1 MPLAGTRLAPVVP
14 KPQKIICL
22 GHNYLSHIKE
32 MGAEPPS
39 HPTLF
44 AKFALSLI
52 GPRDPIVL
60 PAVSQSVD
68 WEAELAL
75 VVGREVRHANQT
87 DALAAIAGYTVL
99 NDVSVRDWQRRTKQW
114 LQGKTF
120 ESTTPVGPVLV
131 TPDEVDHARDLEVR
145 CEVDGQLM
153 QQART
158 SDLLFRPADIVA
170 YVSDII
176 TLEPGDII
184 STGTTSGVGAG
195 RNPPVFLKPGQI
207 VRTAIEGIGELL
219 NECVPE
225 QH

>member
-14 KPQKIICL
+14 KLQKIICL
-22 GHNYLSHIKE
+22 GHNYLIHIKE
-32 MGAEPPS
+32 MGAEPS
-39 HPTLF
+39 AHPTLF
-44 AKFALSLI
+44 AKFDRCLI

-68 WEAELAL
+68 WEAELAF
-75 VVGREVRHANQT
+75 VIGREVRHANHA

-120 ESTTPVGPVLV
+120 ENTTPVGPGLV

-153 QQART
+153 KPPRT
-158 SDLLFRPADIVA
+158 SNLLFRPADIFP
-170 YVSDII
+170 YLI
-176 TLEPGDII
+176 
-184 STGTTSGVGAG
+184 
-195 RNPPVFLKPGQI
+195 
-207 VRTAIEGIGELL
+207 
-219 NECVPE
+219 
-225 QH
+225 H